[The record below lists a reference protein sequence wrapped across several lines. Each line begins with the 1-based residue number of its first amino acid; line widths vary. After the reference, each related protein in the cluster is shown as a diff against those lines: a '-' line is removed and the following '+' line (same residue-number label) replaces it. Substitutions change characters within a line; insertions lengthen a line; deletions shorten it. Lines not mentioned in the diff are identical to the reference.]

1 MTTDYTQMRSV
12 HEMPPVPQQKSG
24 CLKWFIG
31 FLIFIL
37 LGIVGIWVTLK
48 HTSLPLRALASMIE
62 KTGEPVGLKIE
73 GVGGSVNSGISLK
86 SVTWDGGEL
95 QDVRFRY
102 SGLNRL
108 MDDKELIIEEMH
120 VGKAVIESVWDD
132 GTVQDELTS
141 GQTEGEGAADE
152 QLRLFRI
159 DKLTLNNL
167 TFKDLNSER
176 SLHIA
181 LISWTGLHVEGNKT
195 EFGELQVKSDLV
207 DIQTGKAEA
216 PFQKT
221 FQIAFKAGPSG
232 YVLKPFEV
240 TAKAGQVGEKMI
252 SEVSGFEGLVT
263 IASQQNE
270 TERFVCNGVNLADY
284 LDMPL
289 PQGLTLEA
297 EVRFA
302 ADEMANH
309 VTLKGEPFRL
319 GLRTFEIQAVD
330 MDLPPVDQ
338 RTEPL
343 FLEAICREGGRV
355 VRYRLSIEDMDKG
368 KAVPILVSEPAMSQ
382 EDLMAW
388 IYFDKAN
395 AELTPEEQ
403 AKVTRYLGWV
413 EVD

>member
-31 FLIFIL
+31 FVIFIL
-37 LGIVGIWVTLK
+37 LCILGIWVTLK
-48 HTSLPLRALASMIE
+48 HTSLPLRVVASMIE
-62 KTGEPVGLKIE
+62 KAGEPVSLQIE

-132 GTVQDELTS
+132 GSVQDEFAADQT
-141 GQTEGEGAADE
+141 QTEADE

-167 TFKDLNSER
+167 HFKDLNSER
-176 SLHIA
+176 SLHIG
-181 LISWTGLHVEGNKT
+181 LIRWTGLHVEGNKI
-195 EFGELQVKSDLV
+195 EFGDLQVKSDLV
-207 DIQTGKAEA
+207 DIHTGKAEA

-221 FQIAFKAGPSG
+221 FQLAFKPGPSG
-232 YVLKPFEV
+232 YILKPFEV
-240 TAKAGQVGEKMI
+240 TAKCGPVGEKMI
-252 SEVSGFEGLVT
+252 SEVSAFDGLVT
-263 IASQQNE
+263 NSSQADK
-270 TERFVCNGVNLADY
+270 TERFVCNGVSLADY

-302 ADEMANH
+302 EDEMANH

-330 MDLPPVDQ
+330 ADLPPVDQ
-338 RTEPL
+338 WAEPM
-343 FLEAICREGGRV
+343 FLEAICREGERV
-355 VRYRLSIEDMDKG
+355 VRYRLDVQDLDGGE
-368 KAVPILVSEPAMSQ
+368 AVPILVSEPAMSP

-403 AKVTRYLGWV
+403 AKVTKYLGWV
-413 EVD
+413 RVD